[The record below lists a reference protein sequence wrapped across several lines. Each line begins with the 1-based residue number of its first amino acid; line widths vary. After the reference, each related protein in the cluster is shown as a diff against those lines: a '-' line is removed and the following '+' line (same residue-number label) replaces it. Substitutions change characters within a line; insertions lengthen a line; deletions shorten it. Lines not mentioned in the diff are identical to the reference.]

1 MKNIIAFK
9 TINEHYYLY
18 FIREKILTLSNLDL
32 NLNIEQLYKEENL
45 VEALHTQYEKFQSKP
60 NFELIK
66 SFINNGYFET
76 IKTEELFS
84 AQLTDNLLLKSLSSI
99 KQITFEM
106 TEKCNLNCTYCGYG
120 EFYGSYDKR
129 VGKSLKLDYAIKLLS
144 FLTENWNS
152 EYNVSH
158 DREIYISFYGGE
170 PLIEIKS
177 IKKIVEY
184 SQKLNLKHNKF
195 IYSMT
200 TNGLLLKKHISFL
213 VENDFRLLISLD
225 GDKNSNGYRKYKN
238 GKEAFDDIFENIN
251 YVKEKYPNFFYKN
264 VEFNAVLHNLNNV
277 EGIKTYIQTQF
288 NKIPAISELSTSGII
303 ESKKKKFWKTYRN
316 YQASLHESENYQMLE
331 DDLFINTPIG
341 SLVARFVNNN
351 LYFNKSDYIDLLYT
365 TNQIARTPTGTCLP
379 MTKKIFITAQGKI
392 LPCERI
398 DHKYYLG
405 SVGDNT
411 VNFDIERIK
420 SLYNNYFQKLLK
432 LCSRCYN
439 IFECSQCMF
448 YLDLDSNPIKCKGY
462 TNYENYKEKLK
473 YIVEYLENNPDK
485 ITTIQNEY
493 EYAF

>member
-1 MKNIIAFK
+1 
-9 TINEHYYLY
+9 
-18 FIREKILTLSNLDL
+18 
-32 NLNIEQLYKEENL
+32 
-45 VEALHTQYEKFQSKP
+45 
-60 NFELIK
+60 
-66 SFINNGYFET
+66 
-76 IKTEELFS
+76 
-84 AQLTDNLLLKSLSSI
+84 
-99 KQITFEM
+99 
-106 TEKCNLNCTYCGYG
+106 
-120 EFYGSYDKR
+120 
-129 VGKSLKLDYAIKLLS
+129 
-144 FLTENWNS
+144 
-152 EYNVSH
+152 
-158 DREIYISFYGGE
+158 
-170 PLIEIKS
+170 
-177 IKKIVEY
+177 
-184 SQKLNLKHNKF
+184 
-195 IYSMT
+195 
-200 TNGLLLKKHISFL
+200 
-213 VENDFRLLISLD
+213 
-225 GDKNSNGYRKYKN
+225 
-238 GKEAFDDIFENIN
+238 
-251 YVKEKYPNFFYKN
+251 
-264 VEFNAVLHNLNNV
+264 
-277 EGIKTYIQTQF
+277 
-288 NKIPAISELSTSGII
+288 
-303 ESKKKKFWKTYRN
+303 
-316 YQASLHESENYQMLE
+316 MLE